1 MYVGIIGTPDVLI
14 VQGWYDLT
22 TNRVESIRFAD
33 NTIWSTAT
41 LAAAPF
47 IGTAGAD
54 YLTGTSG
61 NDKLYGLAGGDVLS
75 GDAGNDTLEGGTGDD
90 QLDGGAGN
98 DIYVFDAGFGQD
110 TLVDASGTDVIKL
123 GTGLEPGAVTAWR
136 DIQPVP
142 ERDGHAGQIDGA
154 RLV

>member
-1 MYVGIIGTPDVLI
+1 MGTDVIALGADVATSDVQIWRDASNLYVGIIGTPDVLI

-90 QLDGGAGN
+90 QLDGGAGTAT
-98 DIYVFDAGFGQD
+98 FAGSK
-110 TLVDASGTDVIKL
+110 TTIRSLPASAT
-123 GTGLEPGAVTAWR
+123 
-136 DIQPVP
+136 
-142 ERDGHAGQIDGA
+142 
-154 RLV
+154 